1 MNWDRIGRGARA
13 IRLRLGLRQ
22 VDLAARAGVD
32 RGAVSRLERGHG
44 RRLSGARLESILDA
58 LGARLDGRL
67 AWRGADLDRML
78 DARHAQLQSGTKRR
92 LEAWS
97 WEVRAEVSFNRYGER
112 GRVDLFAWHPASRSV
127 AVIEVKTELVD
138 AQALLGAMDVRTRLA
153 PGIARGLGSPYP
165 AAVVPVILRRGP
177 DDASSAGRAG
187 AALQP
192 LRGARPR
199 GNGLDASAVTAASA
213 RASVV
218 QRLVKRFVG
227 ARQRAARPV
236 PPSALTQAEHASAA
250 VDR

>member
-97 WEVRAEVSFNRYGER
+97 WELRAEVSFNRYGER
-112 GRVDLFAWHPASRSV
+112 GRIDLFAWHPASRSV

-153 PGIARGLGSPYP
+153 PGIARGLGWPYP
-165 AAVVPVILRRGP
+165 AAVVPVIVFAEDRTTRRRLVALAP
-177 DDASSAGRAG
+177 LFSRYAVRGRAATARMHRPSLPPPPG
-187 AALQP
+187 LLWFSDLSNASLVRVSGQ
-192 LRGARPR
+192 RVRVRRPR
-199 GNGLDASAVTAASA
+199 
-213 RASVV
+213 
-218 QRLVKRFVG
+218 
-227 ARQRAARPV
+227 
-236 PPSALTQAEHASAA
+236 
-250 VDR
+250 